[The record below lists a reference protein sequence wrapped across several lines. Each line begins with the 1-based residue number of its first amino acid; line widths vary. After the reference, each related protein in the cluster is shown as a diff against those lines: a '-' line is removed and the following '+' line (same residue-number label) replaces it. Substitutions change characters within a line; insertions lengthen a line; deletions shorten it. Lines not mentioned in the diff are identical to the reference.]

1 MKKLFVL
8 GCLVLACNI
17 SQGQSTQD
25 TTKIVVVEK
34 VEKPKK
40 QSVFWDIVLGI
51 TERVTSTVLA
61 FYILK

>member
-1 MKKLFVL
+1 MKKIFVL
-8 GCLVLACNI
+8 GCLVLTCNI

-25 TTKIVVVEK
+25 STKLIVIEK
-34 VEKPKK
+34 VEKPK
-40 QSVFWDIVLGI
+40 QQNTFWDFVLGV